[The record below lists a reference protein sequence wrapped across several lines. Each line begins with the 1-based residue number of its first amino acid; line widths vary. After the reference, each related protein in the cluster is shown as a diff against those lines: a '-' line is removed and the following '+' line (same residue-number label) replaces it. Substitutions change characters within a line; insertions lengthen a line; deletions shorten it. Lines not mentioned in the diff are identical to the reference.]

1 VDREEATR
9 ALELLR
15 RVVDQAKDDSALQ
28 NWGAIWMV
36 HAFTNAAGFLATDEM
51 LRRGQFSPWPYVAL
65 WTVVNAANLSTIVF
79 FKAKVPAGTRSFVER
94 QVWLIWTTYV
104 GAVTVVAVSNLI
116 LGLDRLFAGPAM
128 AVLAAFAFSMMGA
141 MGRRWFVAAG
151 VFAVAALAAS
161 LVPRWQF
168 TIFGVLFAAFQ
179 FAGGA
184 LLHGERRRRLSA
196 SGAAGPPRLV

>member
-1 VDREEATR
+1 MDREEATR

-36 HAFTNAAGFLATDEM
+36 HAFTNGAGFVATDAM
-51 LRRGQFSPWPYVAL
+51 LRRGVFTPWPYVVL
-65 WTVVNAANLSTIVF
+65 WTVLNAANLLTIFF
-79 FKAKVPAGTRSFVER
+79 FKAKLPAGTRSFVER
-94 QVWLIWTTYV
+94 QVWLIWSTYV
-104 GAVTVVAVSNLI
+104 GAVALVAVCNLL

-128 AVLAAFAFSMMGA
+128 AVLAAFAFAMMGA
-141 MGRRWFVAAG
+141 MGRRWFVAAAA
-151 VFAVAALAAS
+151 FAVAALAAS

-168 TIFGVLFAAFQ
+168 TIFGLLFAAFQ

-184 LLHGERRRRLSA
+184 LLHTERRRRLSA
-196 SGAAGPPRLV
+196 AGGLGPPRLV

>member
-15 RVVDQAKDDSALQ
+15 RVVDQAKDDTALQ

-51 LRRGQFSPWPYVAL
+51 LRRGRFMPWPYVAL
-65 WTVVNAANLSTIVF
+65 WTVVNALNLLTIFF
-79 FKAKVPAGTRSFVER
+79 FKAKQPAGTRSFVER

-104 GAVTVVAVSNLI
+104 GAVALVAVTNLL

-141 MGRRWFVAAG
+141 MGRRWFVFAA
-151 VFAVAALAAS
+151 VFALAAVATS
-161 LVPRWQF
+161 LIPRWQF
-168 TIFGVLFAAFQ
+168 TIFGLLFAAFQ

-184 LLHGERRRRLSA
+184 VLHGERRRRL
-196 SGAAGPPRLV
+196 AATGNGPPRLV